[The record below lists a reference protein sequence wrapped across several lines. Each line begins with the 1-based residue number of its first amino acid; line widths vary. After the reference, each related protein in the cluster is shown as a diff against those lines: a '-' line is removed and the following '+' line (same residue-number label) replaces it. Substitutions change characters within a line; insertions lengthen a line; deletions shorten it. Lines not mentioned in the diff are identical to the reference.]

1 MAKINRK
8 KTRVSWCKVLPN
20 EITNLSSYL
29 ALLDFTLRE
38 KSSYWFRGHSSI
50 EWELK
55 PSALRHN
62 DNVKVKSCLEIH
74 HEFRRLSINKILK
87 APALSE
93 EFAWLGIAQHYGL
106 PTRFLD
112 WTQNPAIALYFAI
125 NDNLDSDGCVYLL
138 NPFELNRS
146 AVKQD
151 RILDGERDKALI
163 TKYLSLGPEVS
174 KSKSLKTIAIN
185 PLYNS
190 ERISLQR
197 GAFTLHGN
205 KSFSLDDK
213 QASSLVC
220 IKIKKEYKKSLK
232 GELARIGIDRMS
244 IFPEIEHVGLYLK
257 EKIEG

>member
-1 MAKINRK
+1 M
-8 KTRVSWCKVLPN
+8 TWCKVLPN
-20 EITNLSSYL
+20 EISNLSNYF
-29 ALLDFTLRE
+29 ALLEFTLRD
-38 KSSYWFRGHSSI
+38 SSSGYWFRGHSSI
-50 EWELK
+50 DWELK
-55 PSALRHN
+55 PSALRHL
-62 DNVKVKSCLEIH
+62 DIKKRQACLEVH

-87 APALSE
+87 APTLSE

-125 NDNLDSDGCVYLL
+125 NDNPFSDGCVYML
-138 NPFELNRS
+138 NPFELNKS

-151 RILDGERDKALI
+151 RILDGERDKTLI
-163 TKYLSLGPEVS
+163 TKYLALDAGLAK
-174 KSKSLKTIAIN
+174 KSALKTIAIN

-213 QASSLVC
+213 QATSLVC
-220 IKIKKEYKKSLK
+220 IEIKRQFKKSLK
-232 GELARIGIDRMS
+232 SELARIGIDRMS

-257 EKIEG
+257 EKIEGSHE